1 MNYFY
6 ILKKY
11 WSKHKKNAFALMFSG
26 VLTVAVIFAALMQFR
41 GIFNRE
47 LHKMYDKNGMFDLLL
62 PEASDDVLSRLI
74 DEGETADFGYIYA
87 LGKTGIGSARY
98 TYGYADDPQ
107 GLMHIPLES
116 GVMPE
121 NDGEAAVDRG
131 LLNQWN
137 WAGTLGDSIT
147 LDDKQYKVVGIIGSE
162 YGKQRLGSELGFLEA
177 KYSIPLIYVAPPAAE
192 TQAAYKITLVDG
204 IIQNQDELDGYVELF
219 YEIYGGQEYGYQLQ
233 NRENFAR
240 KVSVRDEFTF
250 DTRWVLILS
259 GIAAQ
264 IAVLSVFS
272 VLRSIFIGRQSF
284 IAILRRIGVSAK
296 KIRKIYAVEC
306 ACFTVAQIVLG
317 TALGALSYAALNAF
331 QVGVLG
337 ESSYSAFTSDILVTS
352 NTVNPFLAAAG
363 FGAVITAA
371 AYLLTAA
378 TAAQKP
384 RKIPKEKEPRSL
396 RANFS
401 AVFRQRGV
409 TVIQI
414 ISLSLIGFGVML
426 GYMYYTR
433 DGKEM
438 LNYLKFDF
446 PVTYTVGK
454 NGAFDMEKD
463 GIAEYYYCGSPSSI
477 NIQTFS
483 DKNEHFWLADNN
495 FKLGLNDSDVEQF
508 DDITAV
514 GALDQTFV
522 ISETE
527 NPNYPD
533 KIVFSEPE
541 IDALVMFS
549 ADAYKNFFADGNL
562 GTKQLYR
569 LHTMLVNSGTIE
581 KLSDY
586 VVSGEIN
593 ISALNSG
600 SEMLI
605 ITDRASVPYN
615 VGETLK
621 IGSVMRNNAIGIDDV
636 VETNVKIG
644 AVVSLPKDADK
655 LLKYAASDGHFNLL
669 TTAAGARA
677 NGLHNAVYTELFA
690 HEDIDGGLIPTSA
703 GARLTS
709 YSELKRREF
718 LENAAES
725 GGLIMLFTLMSL
737 LGFSAYFSGI
747 GIKIRQRAYEISILR
762 SVGTPLKKIRAKLIL
777 DGLAIPFISTAAA
790 GCGVFAV
797 QKITENAYAKL
808 ELLHTPEYSKLENLY
823 ELKGEVIEK
832 FFLEN
837 QLWTV
842 PTSIPLVIIFLVTAA
857 VTTLLTLTALRKFKG
872 DIASDLNSGRTRQ

>member
-1 MNYFY
+1 M
-6 ILKKY
+6 
-11 WSKHKKNAFALMFSG
+11 
-26 VLTVAVIFAALMQFR
+26 
-41 GIFNRE
+41 
-47 LHKMYDKNGMFDLLL
+47 
-62 PEASDDVLSRLI
+62 
-74 DEGETADFGYIYA
+74 
-87 LGKTGIGSARY
+87 
-98 TYGYADDPQ
+98 
-107 GLMHIPLES
+107 
-116 GVMPE
+116 
-121 NDGEAAVDRG
+121 
-131 LLNQWN
+131 
-137 WAGTLGDSIT
+137 
-147 LDDKQYKVVGIIGSE
+147 
-162 YGKQRLGSELGFLEA
+162 
-177 KYSIPLIYVAPPAAE
+177 
-192 TQAAYKITLVDG
+192 
-204 IIQNQDELDGYVELF
+204 
-219 YEIYGGQEYGYQLQ
+219 
-233 NRENFAR
+233 
-240 KVSVRDEFTF
+240 
-250 DTRWVLILS
+250 
-259 GIAAQ
+259 
-264 IAVLSVFS
+264 
-272 VLRSIFIGRQSF
+272 
-284 IAILRRIGVSAK
+284 
-296 KIRKIYAVEC
+296 
-306 ACFTVAQIVLG
+306 
-317 TALGALSYAALNAF
+317 
-331 QVGVLG
+331 
-337 ESSYSAFTSDILVTS
+337 
-352 NTVNPFLAAAG
+352 
-363 FGAVITAA
+363 
-371 AYLLTAA
+371 
-378 TAAQKP
+378 
-384 RKIPKEKEPRSL
+384 
-396 RANFS
+396 
-401 AVFRQRGV
+401 
-409 TVIQI
+409 
-414 ISLSLIGFGVML
+414 
-426 GYMYYTR
+426 
-433 DGKEM
+433 
-438 LNYLKFDF
+438 
-446 PVTYTVGK
+446 
-454 NGAFDMEKD
+454 
-463 GIAEYYYCGSPSSI
+463 
-477 NIQTFS
+477 
-483 DKNEHFWLADNN
+483 
-495 FKLGLNDSDVEQF
+495 NDSDVEQF

-777 DGLAIPFISTAAA
+777 DGLVIPFISTAAA
-790 GCGVFAV
+790 GGGVFAV

-837 QLWTV
+837 RLWTV
-842 PTSIPLVIIFLVTAA
+842 PTAVPLVIIFLITAM
-857 VTTLLTLTALRKFKG
+857 VTTLLTLSALRKFKG
-872 DIASDLNSGRTRQ
+872 DIASDLNFGRTRQ